1 MTYKSSR
8 LTILF
13 GACLSIGLFF
23 GMLSAQAATL
33 GEIDVTKSPYSAD
46 ATGAADATSAFQSAL
61 NAAGQNGAV
70 VRVPAGQY
78 LFGGTLNVPAQVVL
92 EGVNDGE
99 RSGSP
104 GGGTR
109 FLVTAGSGSVGDPGK
124 ADDTPFL
131 TLNANSSVRNVNF
144 FYPGQADPSH
154 INNWTPTPFPFT
166 ISMVGRSGSVENVN
180 GVNPYQFIE
189 AASPTGQSQR
199 ENIRRVLGTPLVTGI
214 YIDNDGDGSGNS
226 SDCLEDIHFV
236 CNWGNG
242 PCVTQI
248 QNHATAFQI
257 NHADE
262 IVLRSCF
269 CFTYEYGYHFGISP
283 LGGSA
288 SGTIVNCDADT
299 SLVAV
304 QIDNVQS
311 AFGGLVFEGG
321 GYSAIAPGPCV
332 NIANTNTGS
341 VTFNGTHYWGPYSG
355 FLYDSNTGKYDISSL
370 ADGEMVHN
378 ASAGGVTTFLGC
390 DFVDWGK
397 LDNNYSSV
405 LSASSTCIVCGD
417 PSNPGTPSGK
427 TRIVHCHFKRDQYH
441 YTYTPG
447 EAGVLFEGNNVPHGV
462 RSQVSA
468 GTPSPSPAGPKY
480 LQANNF

>member
-1 MTYKSSR
+1 MTFQSSK
-8 LTILF
+8 LASLF
-13 GACLSIGLFF
+13 GLGLALGLFL
-23 GMLSAQAATL
+23 GMHPAQAATL
-33 GEIDVTKSPYSAD
+33 GEIDVTQSPYNANTTGTAD
-46 ATGAADATSAFQSAL
+46 ATTAFQNAL
-61 NAAGQNGAV
+61 TAAGRNGAI
-70 VRVPAGQY
+70 VRVPAGHY
-78 LFGGTLNVPAQVVL
+78 LFSGTLNVPAQVIL

-99 RSGSP
+99 RSGYG
-104 GGGTR
+104 GGGTW
-109 FLVTAGSGSVGDPGK
+109 FLVNVGSGSAGDPGK

-144 FYPGQADPSH
+144 FYPGQADPS
-154 INNWTPTPFPFT
+154 NLQTPWTPTLFPFT

-199 ENIRRVLGTPLVTGI
+199 ESIRRVLGTPLVTGI
-214 YIDNDGDGSGNS
+214 FVDNDGDGLGNS

-242 PCVTQI
+242 PCITEI
-248 QNHATAFQI
+248 QNHATAFLV

-269 CFTYEYGYHFGISP
+269 CFQYECGYHFGISP

-299 SLVAV
+299 SNVSV

-311 AFGGLVFEGG
+311 ALGGLVFEGG
-321 GYSAIAPGPCV
+321 GFSSVAPGPCV
-332 NIANTNTGS
+332 NIANTNTGN
-341 VTFNGTHYWGPYSG
+341 VTFNGTHYWGPYG
-355 FLYDSNTGKYDISSL
+355 QGV
-370 ADGEMVHN
+370 DGEMVHN
-378 ASAGGVTTFLGC
+378 TSQKGVTTFLGC
-390 DFVDWGK
+390 DFIDWGD
-397 LDNNYSSV
+397 LASDFTSV
-405 LSASSTCIVCGD
+405 LSANSTCIVCGD
-417 PSNPGTPSGK
+417 PNNPSTPSGK

-441 YTYTPG
+441 YMYTPG
-447 EAGVLFEGNNVPHGV
+447 EAGVLFEGNNMPHGIRV
-462 RSQVSA
+462 QLSA
-468 GTPSPSPAGPKY
+468 GTTPPSLTGPKY